1 MAGKNLN
8 KGNGEIEWQGRKK
21 QQRTKEQ
28 VRIRGT
34 KEELNKET
42 KKGQR

>member
-1 MAGKNLN
+1 MGGTNFN
-8 KGNGEIEWQGRKK
+8 KENGEIEWQGRKK

-28 VRIRGT
+28 VKRRGT

-42 KKGQR
+42 KRGQ